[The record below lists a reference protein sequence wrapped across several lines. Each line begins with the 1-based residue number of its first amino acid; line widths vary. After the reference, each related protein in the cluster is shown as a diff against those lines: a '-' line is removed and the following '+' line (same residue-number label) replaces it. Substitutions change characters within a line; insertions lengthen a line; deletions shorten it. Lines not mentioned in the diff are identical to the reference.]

1 MMIHHVEARVLDMP
15 LRLPFRTSQS
25 LEVSRRAILIRVD
38 TDRGS
43 GWADLAVEDH
53 PIFGHEFIESS
64 RLALRTVLM
73 PALTGDLTAAGVA
86 EALGRVAGHRAAKSA
101 LEMAVLDAQLRAA
114 GMSLAD
120 YLGGTRDRVRVGVSI
135 GITDTADELVD
146 LVTGYLEDGYGRIK
160 LKVQP
165 GWDDEPVGRVRA
177 AIGDGVELQVD
188 GNGAYTSADVA
199 HLARLERYGL
209 TMFEQPFPTA
219 DLRSHIRL
227 AAATSVPVCLDESI
241 GSAREALA
249 AIESGACSV
258 VNIKPARV
266 GGYLEARRIHDV
278 CAAASI
284 PVWCGGMLES
294 GVGRAQN
301 LALASLPNFLLA
313 SDISATDRYFARD
326 ITERFDLVDG
336 ALTVPT
342 GPGSGVTVDLDAV
355 EDFTVARDDLE
366 PVKEPAHV

>member
-1 MMIHHVEARVLDMP
+1 MLIHHVEARVLDMP

-38 TDRGS
+38 TDRGP

-53 PIFGHEFIESS
+53 PIFGHEFIEST
-64 RLALRTVLM
+64 RLALRTVLV
-73 PALTGDLTAAGVA
+73 PALAGEVSGARVAA
-86 EALGRVAGHRAAKSA
+86 ALGRVAGHRAAKSA
-101 LEMAVLDAQLRAA
+101 LEMAILDAQLRAS
-114 GMSLAD
+114 GLSLSE

-135 GITDTADELVD
+135 GITETVDELIG
-146 LVTGYLEDGYGRIK
+146 LVEGYLADGYSRIK

-165 GWDDEPVGRVRA
+165 GWDEILIGRVRA
-177 AIGDGVELQVD
+177 AIGDDVELQVD

-199 HLARLERYGL
+199 HLARFERYGL
-209 TMFEQPFPTA
+209 TMLEQPFPTA

-241 GSAREALA
+241 GSAAEALA

-336 ALTVPT
+336 ALPVPT
-342 GPGSGVTVDLDAV
+342 GPGSGVTVDLEAV
-355 EDFTVARDDLE
+355 EDFTVARDDYE
-366 PVKEPAHV
+366 PAKEPSHV